1 MWWLEVL
8 KQTMLKNV
16 CFWLLKLII
25 GLECSTNPI
34 AAWWLKICKQ
44 SIQYLH
50 KVSNSNR
57 RIQDVQCIMSEFT
70 PYLRFLSMINIQC
83 ITGLKC
89 IFHHLFSSSVSI
101 FVWCWSVSGDV
112 VKSIVSN
119 DISSHFSQLTVRT
132 RLWYT
137 QISAHFANS
146 SILVSLKQSM
156 MPLREKE
163 KHIYYI
169 NSLWCLIVMNI

>member
-1 MWWLEVL
+1 MLYSLYL
-8 KQTMLKNV
+8 KRHHRQTNR
-16 CFWLLKLII
+16 W
-25 GLECSTNPI
+25 TNRDGNANPR

-50 KVSNSNR
+50 KVSNLNR
-57 RIQDVQCIMSEFT
+57 RIQDVQCIMFEFT
-70 PYLRFLSMINIQC
+70 PYLMFLSMINIQC

-146 SILVSLKQSM
+146 AILVSLKHIIFFNQ
-156 MPLREKE
+156 RCHWEKRR
-163 KHIYYI
+163 
-169 NSLWCLIVMNI
+169 NIFTILTLFGAWL